1 MEIDLD
7 EELDESWIKKFEEID
22 NDYKIFYT
30 EDISFIKLHYIYVNI
45 NNEIEKITQD
55 KIILQNPGVL
65 LKEELL
71 GIIKDQTFLN
81 GLKYSLLSILKFD
94 INLEPNH
101 LNTFL
106 KNKNKNMGNYFLQ
119 SIKNLGS
126 IYFEKSIAMF
136 HDINDIIII
145 FHKKNIKERLFTK
158 KIYINSKPNKK
169 TKKIT

>member
-94 INLEPNH
+94 NQRYP
-101 LNTFL
+101 F
-106 KNKNKNMGNYFLQ
+106 Q
-119 SIKNLGS
+119 SLLTGDYQKFCK
-126 IYFEKSIAMF
+126 Y
-136 HDINDIIII
+136 
-145 FHKKNIKERLFTK
+145 
-158 KIYINSKPNKK
+158 
-169 TKKIT
+169 